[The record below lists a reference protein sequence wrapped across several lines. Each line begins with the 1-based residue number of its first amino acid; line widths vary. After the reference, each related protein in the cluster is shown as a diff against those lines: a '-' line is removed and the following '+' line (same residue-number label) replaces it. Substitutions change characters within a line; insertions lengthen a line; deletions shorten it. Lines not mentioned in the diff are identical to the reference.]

1 MILQIDGLSYDVKC
15 ELTRTF
21 TVNDSDISGKM
32 MNGTYF
38 HDVDGTYL
46 EYEITFKYPLWN
58 QAKYADIIGKL
69 NEPVASHMF
78 VLPYDQ
84 ETITLAAKV
93 EPIADDLLE
102 LENGAQYWRNTSFT
116 ITSIAPI
123 KSPTLA
129 GAVSRGMPPV
139 PTISDPTIGATYTWT
154 GSAWVSVEDG
164 DDIAY

>member
-69 NEPVASHMF
+69 NEP
-78 VLPYDQ
+78 
-84 ETITLAAKV
+84 
-93 EPIADDLLE
+93 IADDLLE

-123 KSPTLA
+123 KTPTLA